1 MNAFPF
7 TNCIT
12 QPIYFITLSLPP
24 PLILAPWTLLSPSVF
39 YPSLPFP
46 QFLPSPLPSLPL
58 PFPLSVSTLS
68 LCNLFCILKVEVF
81 NNLFLC
87 RIKHFQCI

>member
-46 QFLPSPLPSLPL
+46 QFLPSPFL
-58 PFPLSVSTLS
+58 PFPFPS
-68 LCNLFCILKVEVF
+68 LYLYPPSHFVIYSLF
-81 NNLFLC
+81 
-87 RIKHFQCI
+87 